1 MTITFTDSKGKRT
14 ASMRSSLA
22 DAVREFGDKVKGEP
36 LRRAAG
42 AGARVLY
49 EEMRQRVPVREGKLK
64 ESIYR
69 YWVRRDGDSERQTY
83 YIGPNKG
90 KAPHW
95 HLIEYGHMR
104 INVVYR
110 DERTGDLIVT
120 KQRLAAP
127 VWVPAKPYIRPTFD
141 ARATDAVQ
149 EMRAEFGR
157 AVDEI
162 KATP

>member
-1 MTITFTDSKGKRT
+1 VTITFTDSKGKRT

-83 YIGPNKG
+83 YIGPNKS

-104 INVVYR
+104 VNVVYR
-110 DERTGDLIVT
+110 DERTGDDRVDIE
-120 KQRLAAP
+120 RARGEIHHRGRGESEIDDMNAALGHAP
-127 VWVPAKPYIRPTFD
+127 D
-141 ARATDAVQ
+141 
-149 EMRAEFGR
+149 EGR
-157 AVDEI
+157 EERCA
-162 KATP
+162 